1 MYCCCGWNS
10 FFLFRN
16 FPLESHKKIA
26 VFKLVLTG
34 GGGLSL
40 DVELFS
46 VDNGSPALTFC
57 GKDSFLPDIVEFLS
71 KEKQSVVKAK
81 RSGLQVRMRSI
92 KDIEQLVT

>member
-34 GGGLSL
+34 GLSL
-40 DVELFS
+40 DDELFS

-81 RSGLQVRMRSI
+81 HYGLLVRMRSI

>member
-1 MYCCCGWNS
+1 M
-10 FFLFRN
+10 
-16 FPLESHKKIA
+16 
-26 VFKLVLTG
+26 
-34 GGGLSL
+34 
-40 DVELFS
+40 
-46 VDNGSPALTFC
+46 DNGSPALTFC